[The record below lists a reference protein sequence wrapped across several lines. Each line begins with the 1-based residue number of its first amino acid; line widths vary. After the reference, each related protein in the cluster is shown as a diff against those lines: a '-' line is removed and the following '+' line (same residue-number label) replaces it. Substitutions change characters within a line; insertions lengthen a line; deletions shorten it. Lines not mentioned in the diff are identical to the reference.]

1 MSYIVKILRQYV
13 NDTVYLI
20 VDDYQ
25 ECASVTL
32 DNLIMEVVDNIDNIH
47 IVLIS
52 RILPYNIPYEAMFL
66 KGQSVLITQQD
77 LKLTKDEEKVIFKE
91 KLLIYFSSYK
101 NNSKRPA
108 EICWSFMITI
118 QL

>member
-77 LKLTKDEEKVIFKE
+77 LKLTKDEEK
-91 KLLIYFSSYK
+91 
-101 NNSKRPA
+101 
-108 EICWSFMITI
+108 
-118 QL
+118 

>member
-1 MSYIVKILRQYV
+1 
-13 NDTVYLI
+13 
-20 VDDYQ
+20 
-25 ECASVTL
+25 
-32 DNLIMEVVDNIDNIH
+32 MEVVDNIDNIH

-91 KLLIYFSSYK
+91 NEINLTAEEADLLYEHTDGWISAVYLSLYEYK
-101 NNSKRPA
+101 TLYLSLHTFRMNNLSQGMFERLSFQPKR
-108 EICWSFMITI
+108 
-118 QL
+118 